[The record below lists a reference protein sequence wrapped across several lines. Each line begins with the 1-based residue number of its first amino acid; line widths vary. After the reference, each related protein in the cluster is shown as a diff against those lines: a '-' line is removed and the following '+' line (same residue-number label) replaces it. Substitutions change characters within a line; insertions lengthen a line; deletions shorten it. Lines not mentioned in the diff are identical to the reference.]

1 MLRKTIKP
9 FFLYSGM
16 VAVMLG
22 IIFSVLTLQAKD
34 TQQKDS
40 SIKKEASQQPTKH
53 TDNIETK
60 SVPDGWVR
68 PQDKELRKILSKKQ
82 FHVVRENGTE
92 RPYNNE
98 YWDHHGEG
106 IYVDV
111 VSGEALFSSK
121 DKFDS
126 GTGWPSFTTPLQSS
140 NIIEKSDKSFFME
153 RVEVRSKHADSHLG
167 HVFNDGPGENGLRY
181 CINSASLRFIP
192 KANLKKEGYDHFA
205 KEF

>member
-1 MLRKTIKP
+1 MLHKTIKP
-9 FFLYSGM
+9 FLLYSGTIT
-16 VAVMLG
+16 VMLG
-22 IIFSVLTLQAKD
+22 IVFSVLTLQAKD

-40 SIKKEASQQPTKH
+40 SIKKETSEQLTN
-53 TDNIETK
+53 NIENK
-60 SVPDGWVR
+60 SVPDNWVR
-68 PQDKELRKILSKKQ
+68 PQDKELRKSLSKKQ

-92 RPYNNE
+92 RPFNNE

-140 NIIEKSDKSFFME
+140 NIIEKTDKSFFMD
-153 RVEVRSKHADSHLG
+153 RTEVRSKNADSHLG
-167 HVFNDGPGENGLRY
+167 HLFNDGPAKNGLRY

-192 KANLKKEGYDHFA
+192 SANLKNEGYEQYA
-205 KEF
+205 KGFKK